1 MKSRHPCLR
10 RGCLLFIRGWSS
22 SIWLIHPRYHS
33 WAVGLLIELL
43 ASQVEVEELHINVFR
58 KLILFLATCGLIL
71 LLLGLGL
78 LFLYATFEEQY
89 HHIRPL
95 IVIGNFSPLNKI
107 MFNTMLGPVLIGA
120 SLFTLMFSIEICIR
134 YL

>member
-1 MKSRHPCLR
+1 MMDRSKIIFNPLEA
-10 RGCLLFIRGWSS
+10 LKLQFMN
-22 SIWLIHPRYHS
+22 
-33 WAVGLLIELL
+33 
-43 ASQVEVEELHINVFR
+43 QNVFR

-95 IVIGNFSPLNKI
+95 IVIGNFYPLNKI
-107 MFNTMLGPVLIGA
+107 IFNTMLGPVLIGA